1 MVNPSFP
8 MLDWLLHKLAIDTW
22 ENLQAA
28 KRLEVRF
35 GEETITDLLMF
46 ELRRRGFITFKQTSL
61 ADEPDWGTDFECWI
75 GWAGRSWTGY
85 AVQAKKLKHNT
96 KPRGWD
102 SYNTFYQ
109 NVGNTQNA
117 QIDILKAYAK
127 LRDISPRYCLYN
139 HSLEVQPSMLSCCI
153 RQFPEEELGCTITS
167 TKTVKQAK
175 YVFRGRSF
183 QAIQQ
188 QEATVP
194 WRCLALCPA
203 VRYSLYRGSS
213 RSFNDISPLITEE
226 TIFHPELPDG
236 INSLLEQSEETVD
249 FQEYGVGVDPR
260 EMGMGDYVPDGL
272 LVPKRLFIL
281 DLSGSL
287 QPQQNL
293 STS

>member
-1 MVNPSFP
+1 MVNRGSSI
-8 MLDWLLHKLAIDTW
+8 LEWLLHKLAIDTW

-35 GEETITDLLMF
+35 GEETITDILMF
-46 ELRRRGFITFKQTSL
+46 ELRRRGFITFKQTPL
-61 ADEPDWGTDFECWI
+61 ADEPDQGTDFECWI

-96 KPRGWD
+96 RPRGRD
-102 SYNTFYQ
+102 FYDTFYQ
-109 NVGNTQNA
+109 NVGNTQIA
-117 QIDILKAYAK
+117 QIDVLKTYAMQRK
-127 LRDISPRYCLYN
+127 ISPRYCLYN
-139 HSLEVQPSMLSCCI
+139 HSLEVRPSMLSCCI
-153 RQFPEEELGCTITS
+153 RQFPEEELGCSITS
-167 TKTVKQAK
+167 TETVEQGQFV
-175 YVFRGRSF
+175 YRGRSF
-183 QAIQQ
+183 QSIQQ

-203 VRYSLYRGSS
+203 VRYSLYRASS

-236 INSLLEQSEETVD
+236 INSLLAQREESVD
-249 FQEYGVGVDPR
+249 FRQYGVGADPR
-260 EMGMGDYVPDGL
+260 EMGLSDYVPDSL

-293 STS
+293 SVS